1 MAMRMKVLTHAIFF
15 ERMRLFLIF
24 SLSLFLTSSQLIP
37 SHAASPPS
45 APQYVE
51 AMADSTQAAITWEA
65 PSSNGGESALTY
77 TARVWTLPP
86 PTSSPAFATCTTTQ
100 FGCIVTGLTS
110 GTPYYV
116 DVIASNSAGAGAPS
130 SVRSMTPGGAGKAP
144 SNVSATSDSKGLVT
158 IKWTPI
164 TNAGTGVFSWYTA
177 EVFTSPE
184 ISIGAYSGYCTESN
198 ISGSSCFIG
207 GLKLGATYYAQVRI
221 YSSLGS
227 GFPSTPRFNVVA
239 GAVAAPSASP
249 TPAKATPSAS
259 SSAAPTASASST
271 GTPKITP
278 TSKGLPANSDP
289 PQKVKVVALSKALRV
304 SWSPPK
310 HSGDLKILGYRV
322 EAFGGGTEA
331 LMRECRTSAKVL
343 TCTLKNL
350 GSKQVY
356 NLAVFVVFAGKESPS
371 SKIFRV
377 LTKS

>member
-1 MAMRMKVLTHAIFF
+1 MRMKVIAYTFF
-15 ERMRLFLIF
+15 SKRLRIFLIF
-24 SLSLFLTSSQLIP
+24 SLSLFVLPFQSIP

-51 AMADSTQAAITWEA
+51 AMADVNQVAITWDA
-65 PSSNGGESALTY
+65 PGNNGGESNLNY
-77 TARVWTLPP
+77 TARIWNLPP
-86 PTSSPAFATCTTTQ
+86 PTNTAAFASCSTTQ
-100 FGCIVTGLTS
+100 LGCIITGLIS
-110 GTPYYV
+110 GTVYYV

-130 SVRSMTPGGAGKAP
+130 ASKSISPGATGKP
-144 SNVSATSDSKGLVT
+144 PINVSATSDAKGLIT
-158 IKWTPI
+158 IKWTPL
-164 TNAGTGVFSWYTA
+164 TSAGTGVFAWYTA
-177 EVFTSPE
+177 EVFTGTD
-184 ISIGAYSGYCTESN
+184 IGVGSYSGYCT
-198 ISGSSCFIG
+198 SGAITDSSCFIG
-207 GLKLGATYYAQVRI
+207 GMKLGATYYAQVRT
-221 YSSLGS
+221 YTSLGS
-227 GFPSTPRFNVVA
+227 GFPSTPRFSVVA
-239 GAVAAPSASP
+239 GAAAAPSASP

-259 SSAAPTASASST
+259 SSAAPTASATSTTSS
-271 GTPKITP
+271 KITP
-278 TSKGLPANSDP
+278 VPTGLPANSDS

-377 LTKS
+377 TTKS